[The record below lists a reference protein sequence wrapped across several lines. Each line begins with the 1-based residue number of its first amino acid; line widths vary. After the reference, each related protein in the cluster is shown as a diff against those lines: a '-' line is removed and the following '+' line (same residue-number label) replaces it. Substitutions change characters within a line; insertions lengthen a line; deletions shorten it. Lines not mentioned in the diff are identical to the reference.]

1 MGELSAG
8 VVSHIAKCLAA
19 VLHVGIPMMIDF
31 MKEERLN
38 Q

>member
-8 VVSHIAKCLAA
+8 VVSHIAECLAA
-19 VLHVGIPMMIDF
+19 ALHVGIPMMIDF
-31 MKEERLN
+31 MQEERLN